1 MGTHARVFPVWE
13 LGEEGSQKSSMVGS
27 VVTVGTRVA
36 AGPVV
41 DRKTRG
47 QDRQKVQPEEG
58 SALSVCQRAPQMT
71 FLYY

>member
-27 VVTVGTRVA
+27 VVTVGTRAA

-47 QDRQKVQPEEG
+47 QDRQKVQPE
-58 SALSVCQRAPQMT
+58 
-71 FLYY
+71 